1 MMNGKRHETRTANSM
16 TRSLR
21 FPQGADPG
29 RRPEWLKVR
38 LNYNERAKALGDVIK
53 KYNLNTVCSEAKC
66 PNIGECWG
74 VGTATIM
81 ILGDTCTRKCSFCA
95 VATGKP
101 NLIDPNEPANAAK
114 AIKFMNLGHVVI
126 TSVDRDDLADGG
138 AAHWAKTISA
148 IHELCPETSV
158 EVLTGDFK
166 GKNEHLEWVLE
177 AQPEVFS
184 HNLET
189 TRRLT
194 WQVRSNSDFDRSLG
208 VLQHAVKWGARR
220 VKTGIMLGLGE
231 TMDEVKETM
240 RSAADVGVQYFSV
253 GQYLR
258 PTRNHHQVQRFW
270 TPMEF
275 EEIKAYGNDDL
286 GFINIESG
294 ALVRSSYHA
303 EKAVQKD
310 SAFNEV

>member
-1 MMNGKRHETRTANSM
+1 MA
-16 TRSLR
+16 RSIR
-21 FPQGADPG
+21 FPLGSDPTK
-29 RRPEWLKVR
+29 RPDWLKVR
-38 LNYNERAKALGDVIK
+38 LNYNERANELAEVIDRLE
-53 KYNLNTVCSEAKC
+53 LNTVCAEAKC

-95 VATGKP
+95 VATGRP
-101 NLIDPNEPANAAK
+101 NVVNPLEPLNTAK
-114 AIKFMNLGHVVI
+114 AVRFMNLGHVVI
-126 TSVDRDDLADGG
+126 TSVDRDDLKDGG
-138 AAHWAKTISA
+138 AAHWGATIRA
-148 IHELCPETSV
+148 VHHLCPDTSV

-166 GKNEHLEWVLE
+166 GRTADLEKVLE

-194 WQVRSNSDFDRSLG
+194 WQVRSNSDFDRSLS
-208 VLQHAVKWGARR
+208 VLRHAAQWGAKR

-240 RSAADVGVQYFSV
+240 LQAAEAGVQYFSI

-258 PTRNHHQVQRFW
+258 PTRHHHQVQRFW

-275 EEIKAYGNDDL
+275 AEL
-286 GFINIESG
+286 GAFGSDECGFLNTESG
-294 ALVRSSYHA
+294 PLVRSSYHA

-310 SAFNEV
+310 REFGIKVESKPT

>member
-1 MMNGKRHETRTANSM
+1 MA
-16 TRSLR
+16 RSLR
-21 FPQGADPG
+21 FPLGADPG
-29 RRPEWLKVR
+29 KRPEWLKVR
-38 LNYNERAKALGDVIK
+38 LSHNARAQALSETIK
-53 KYNLNTVCSEAKC
+53 KLNLNTVCAEAKC

-101 NLIDPNEPANAAK
+101 NAIDPLEPMNAAK
-114 AIKFMNLGHVVI
+114 AVRFMNLGHVVI
-126 TSVDRDDLADGG
+126 TSVDRDDLDDGG
-138 AAHWAKTISA
+138 AAHWAATIKA
-148 IHELCPETSV
+148 VHHLCPDTSV

-166 GKNEHLEWVLE
+166 GDTQDLETVLH

-194 WQVRSNSDFDRSLG
+194 WQVRSNSDFDRSLS
-208 VLQHAVKWGARR
+208 VLKHAAQWGAKR

-240 RSAADVGVQYFSV
+240 REAADAGVQYFSV

-258 PTRNHHQVQRFW
+258 PTRHHHQVQRFW

-275 EEIKAYGNDDL
+275 AEIKAYGEEDL
-286 GFINIESG
+286 GFLNMESG
-294 ALVRSSYHA
+294 PLVRSSYHA

-310 SAFNEV
+310 RDFGDISKEAT

>member
-1 MMNGKRHETRTANSM
+1 M

-21 FPQGADPG
+21 FPQGSDPG

-38 LNYNERAKALGDVIK
+38 LSYNERAEALGEVIK
-53 KYNLNTVCSEAKC
+53 RLNLNTVCAEAKC

-101 NLIDPNEPANAAK
+101 NTVDPLEPMNAAK
-114 AIKFMNLGHVVI
+114 AIRFMNLGHVVV
-126 TSVDRDDLADGG
+126 TSVDRDDLDDGG
-138 AAHWAKTISA
+138 AAHWSATIRA
-148 IHELCPETSV
+148 IHHLCPDTSV

-166 GKNEHLEWVLE
+166 GDTNDLERVLE
-177 AQPEVFS
+177 AEPEVYS

-194 WQVRSNSDFDRSLG
+194 WQVRSNSDFDRSLA
-208 VLQHAVKWGARR
+208 VLEHAAKWCAKR
-220 VKTGIMLGLGE
+220 VKTGVMLGLGE

-240 RSAADVGVQYFSV
+240 RAAADVGVQYFSV

-258 PTRNHHQVQRFW
+258 PTRHHHQVQRFW

-275 EEIKAYGNDDL
+275 AELKAYGDEEL
-286 GFINIESG
+286 GFINMESG
-294 ALVRSSYHA
+294 PLVRSSYHA
-303 EKAVQKD
+303 EKAVEKD
-310 SAFNEV
+310 RAFQDVSI

>member
-1 MMNGKRHETRTANSM
+1 M

-21 FPQGADPG
+21 FPQGSDPG

-38 LNYNERAKALGDVIK
+38 LSYNERAEALGEVIK
-53 KYNLNTVCSEAKC
+53 RLNLNTVCAEAKC

-101 NLIDPNEPANAAK
+101 NTVDPLEPMNAAK
-114 AIKFMNLGHVVI
+114 AIRFMNLGHVVV
-126 TSVDRDDLADGG
+126 TSVDRDDLDDGG
-138 AAHWAKTISA
+138 AAHWAATIRA
-148 IHELCPETSV
+148 IHHLCPDTSV

-166 GKNEHLEWVLE
+166 GDTNDLERVLE
-177 AQPEVFS
+177 AEPEVYS

-194 WQVRSNSDFDRSLG
+194 WQVRSNSDFDRSLA
-208 VLQHAVKWGARR
+208 VLEHAAKWGAKR
-220 VKTGIMLGLGE
+220 VKTGVMLGLGE
-231 TMDEVKETM
+231 TMEEVKETM
-240 RSAADVGVQYFSV
+240 RAAADVGVQYFSV

-258 PTRNHHQVQRFW
+258 PTRHHHQVQRFW

-275 EEIKAYGNDDL
+275 AELKVYGDEEL
-286 GFINIESG
+286 GFINMESG
-294 ALVRSSYHA
+294 PLVRSSYHA
-303 EKAVQKD
+303 EKAVEKD
-310 SAFNEV
+310 RAFQDVSI

>member
-1 MMNGKRHETRTANSM
+1 MA
-16 TRSLR
+16 RSLR
-21 FPQGADPG
+21 YPQGSDPSK
-29 RRPEWLKVR
+29 RPEWLKVR
-38 LNYNERAKALGDVIK
+38 LNYNERAKALGEVIDRL
-53 KYNLNTVCSEAKC
+53 NLNTVCAEAKC

-101 NLIDPNEPANAAK
+101 NLVDPLEPMNTDK
-114 AIKFMNLGHVVI
+114 AVKFMNLGHVVN
-126 TSVDRDDLADGG
+126 TTVDPAHLKDDG
-138 AAHWAKTISA
+138 AAHWAATVRA
-148 IHELCPETSV
+148 VHYLCPTTSV
-158 EVLTGDFK
+158 EILTGDFK
-166 GKNEHLEWVLE
+166 GKTNDVETVLE
-177 AQPEVFS
+177 SKPEVFS

-194 WQVRSNSDFDRSLG
+194 WQVRSNSDFDRSLS
-208 VLQHAVKWGARR
+208 VLEFATKWGAQR

-240 RSAADVGVQYFSV
+240 RAAADVGVQYFSV

-258 PTRNHHQVQRFW
+258 PTRHHHQVQRFW

-275 EEIKAYGNDDL
+275 AEIKAYGEEDL
-286 GFINIESG
+286 GFLNMESG
-294 ALVRSSYHA
+294 PLVRSSYHA
-303 EKAVQKD
+303 EKAVQADRDFGIKVD
-310 SAFNEV
+310 IQKSTKKSPLPL

>member
-1 MMNGKRHETRTANSM
+1 MA
-16 TRSLR
+16 RSIR
-21 FPQGADPG
+21 FPLGSDPTK
-29 RRPEWLKVR
+29 RPDWLKVR
-38 LNYNERAKALGDVIK
+38 LNYNERANELAEVIDRLE
-53 KYNLNTVCSEAKC
+53 LNTVCAEAKC

-95 VATGKP
+95 VATGRP
-101 NLIDPNEPANAAK
+101 NVVNPLEPLNTAK
-114 AIKFMNLGHVVI
+114 AVRFMNLGHVVI
-126 TSVDRDDLADGG
+126 TSVDRDDLKDGG
-138 AAHWAKTISA
+138 AAHWGATIRA
-148 IHELCPETSV
+148 VHHLCPDTSV

-166 GKNEHLEWVLE
+166 GRTADLEKVLE

-194 WQVRSNSDFDRSLG
+194 WQVRSNSDFDRSLS
-208 VLQHAVKWGARR
+208 VLRHAAQWGAKR

-240 RSAADVGVQYFSV
+240 LQAAEAGVQYFSI

-258 PTRNHHQVQRFW
+258 PTRHHHQVQRFW

-275 EEIKAYGNDDL
+275 AEL
-286 GFINIESG
+286 GAFGSDECGFLNTESG
-294 ALVRSSYHA
+294 PLVRSSYHA

-310 SAFNEV
+310 REFGITVESKPT

>member
-1 MMNGKRHETRTANSM
+1 MG
-16 TRSLR
+16 RSLR
-21 FPQGADPG
+21 FPQGSDPG
-29 RRPEWLKVR
+29 RRPDWLKVR
-38 LNYNERAKALGDVIK
+38 LSYNERAKQLGEVIERL
-53 KYNLNTVCSEAKC
+53 NLNTVCAEAKC

-101 NLIDPNEPANAAK
+101 NAIDPLEPMNAAR
-114 AIKFMNLGHVVI
+114 AIKFMDLGHVVI
-126 TSVDRDDLADGG
+126 TSVDRDDLSDGG
-138 AAHWAKTISA
+138 AAHWAATIRA
-148 IHELCPETSV
+148 IHHLCTETSV

-166 GKNEHLEWVLE
+166 GNLDDLETVLE
-177 AQPEVFS
+177 AEPEVFS

-194 WQVRSNSDFDRSLG
+194 WQVRSNSDFDRSLKI
-208 VLQHAVKWGARR
+208 LKHAADWGAKR

-231 TMDEVKETM
+231 TMTEVKETM
-240 RSAADVGVQYFSV
+240 LAAADSGVQYFSI

-258 PTRNHHQVQRFW
+258 PTRHHHQVQRFW

-275 EEIKAYGNDDL
+275 AELKAYGEEDL
-286 GFINIESG
+286 GFLNMESG
-294 ALVRSSYHA
+294 PLVRSSYHA
-303 EKAVQKD
+303 EKAVLKD
-310 SAFNEV
+310 RLDQQASS

>member
-1 MMNGKRHETRTANSM
+1 MG
-16 TRSLR
+16 RSLR
-21 FPQGADPG
+21 FPQGSDPTK
-29 RRPEWLKVR
+29 RPEWLKVR
-38 LNYNERAKALGDVIK
+38 LNYNERAKELSDVIERLD
-53 KYNLNTVCSEAKC
+53 LNTVCAEAKC

-101 NLIDPNEPANAAK
+101 NTINPLEPMNTAK
-114 AIKFMNLGHVVI
+114 AVRFMNLGHVVI
-126 TSVDRDDLADGG
+126 TSVDRDDLKDGG
-138 AAHWAKTISA
+138 AAHWAATIKA
-148 IHELCPETSV
+148 VHHLCPETSV

-166 GKNEHLEWVLE
+166 GDTDDLEVVLRAE
-177 AQPEVFS
+177 PEVFS

-194 WQVRSNSDFDRSLG
+194 WQVRSNSDFDRSLSI
-208 VLQHAVKWGARR
+208 LKHAASWGAKR
-220 VKTGIMLGLGE
+220 VKTGVMLGLGE

-240 RSAADVGVQYFSV
+240 RAAADAGVQYFSI

-258 PTRNHHQVQRFW
+258 PTRHHHQVQRFW

-275 EEIKAYGNDDL
+275 EELRLYGSEDL
-286 GFINIESG
+286 GFLNTESG
-294 ALVRSSYHA
+294 PLVRSSYHA

-310 SAFNEV
+310 RNFGINVESRSA

>member
-1 MMNGKRHETRTANSM
+1 MA
-16 TRSLR
+16 RSIR
-21 FPQGADPG
+21 YPQGADPT

-38 LNYNERAKALGDVIK
+38 LNYNERAKELGEVINRL
-53 KYNLNTVCSEAKC
+53 NLNTVCAEAKC

-95 VATGKP
+95 VKTGKP
-101 NLIDPNEPANAAK
+101 NLIDPMEPANVAQ
-114 AIKFMNLGHVVI
+114 AISYMNLGHVVI
-126 TSVDRDDLADGG
+126 TSVDRDDLKDGG
-138 AAHWAKTISA
+138 AAHWAATIKA
-148 IHELCPETSV
+148 VHYKCPETSV

-166 GKNEHLEWVLE
+166 GKTEDIETVLE
-177 AQPEVFS
+177 GRPEVFS

-194 WQVRSNSDFDRSLG
+194 WQVRSNSDFDRSLK
-208 VLQHAVKWGARR
+208 VLEHAAKWGAER

-240 RSAADVGVQYFSV
+240 RAAADAGVQYFSV

-258 PTRNHHQVQRFW
+258 PTRHHHQVQRFW

-275 EEIKAYGNDDL
+275 AELKSYGEEDL
-286 GFINIESG
+286 GFLNMESG
-294 ALVRSSYHA
+294 PLVRSSYHA
-303 EKAVQKD
+303 EKAVLRDQE
-310 SAFNEV
+310 SLRAQAP

>member
-1 MMNGKRHETRTANSM
+1 MNVMA
-16 TRSLR
+16 RSIR
-21 FPQGADPG
+21 FPLGSDPTK
-29 RRPEWLKVR
+29 RPDWLKVR
-38 LNYNERAKALGDVIK
+38 LNYNERANELAEVIDRLE
-53 KYNLNTVCSEAKC
+53 LNTVCAEAKC

-95 VATGKP
+95 VATGRP
-101 NLIDPNEPANAAK
+101 NVVNPLEPLNTAK
-114 AIKFMNLGHVVI
+114 AVRFMNLGHVVI
-126 TSVDRDDLADGG
+126 TSVDRDDLKDGG
-138 AAHWAKTISA
+138 AAHWGATIRA
-148 IHELCPETSV
+148 VHHLCPDTSV

-166 GKNEHLEWVLE
+166 GRTADLEKVLE

-194 WQVRSNSDFDRSLG
+194 WQVRSNSDFDRSLS
-208 VLQHAVKWGARR
+208 VLRHAAQWGAKR

-240 RSAADVGVQYFSV
+240 LQAAEAGVQYFSI

-258 PTRNHHQVQRFW
+258 PTRHHHQVQRFW

-275 EEIKAYGNDDL
+275 AEL
-286 GFINIESG
+286 GAFGSDECGFLNTESG
-294 ALVRSSYHA
+294 PLVRSSYHA

-310 SAFNEV
+310 REFGITVESKPT

>member
-1 MMNGKRHETRTANSM
+1 MA
-16 TRSLR
+16 RSLR
-21 FPQGADPG
+21 FPQGSDPTK
-29 RRPEWLKVR
+29 RPEWLKVR
-38 LNYNERAKALGDVIK
+38 LNYNERAKELSDVIERLD
-53 KYNLNTVCSEAKC
+53 LNTVCAEAKC

-101 NLIDPNEPANAAK
+101 NVINPLEPMNTAK
-114 AIKFMNLGHVVI
+114 AVRFMNLGHVVI
-126 TSVDRDDLADGG
+126 TSVDRDDLKDGG
-138 AAHWAKTISA
+138 AAHWAATINA
-148 IHELCPETSV
+148 VHHLCPDTSV

-166 GKNEHLEWVLE
+166 GNTDDLEIVLQAE
-177 AQPEVFS
+177 PEVFS

-194 WQVRSNSDFDRSLG
+194 WQVRSNSDFDRSLAI
-208 VLQHAVKWGARR
+208 LKHAAYWGAKR
-220 VKTGIMLGLGE
+220 VKTGVMLGLGE

-240 RSAADVGVQYFSV
+240 RAAADAGVQYFSI

-258 PTRNHHQVQRFW
+258 PTRHHHQVQRFW

-275 EEIKAYGNDDL
+275 EELRLYGSEDL
-286 GFINIESG
+286 GFLNTESG
-294 ALVRSSYHA
+294 PLVRSSYHA

-310 SAFNEV
+310 RDFGIDVESRSA

>member
-1 MMNGKRHETRTANSM
+1 M

-21 FPQGADPG
+21 FPQGSDPG
-29 RRPEWLKVR
+29 RRPPWLKVR
-38 LNYNERAKALGDVIK
+38 LSTNERAKRLGEVIERF
-53 KYNLNTVCSEAKC
+53 NLNTVCAEAKC

-95 VATGKP
+95 VATGRP
-101 NLIDPNEPANAAK
+101 NLVDPDEPVNAAK

-138 AAHWAKTISA
+138 AAHWAQTIRA
-148 IHELCPETSV
+148 VHELCPDTSV

-166 GKNEHLEWVLE
+166 GKAAHLELVLE
-177 AQPEVFS
+177 AEPEVFS

-194 WQVRSNSDFDRSLG
+194 WQVRSNSDFERSLK
-208 VLQHAVKWGARR
+208 VLEHAVNWGAKR

-240 RSAADVGVQYFSV
+240 RAAADVGVQYFSV

-258 PTRNHHQVQRFW
+258 PTSKHHQVQRFW

-275 EEIKAYGNDDL
+275 EEIKAYGSDDL

-310 SAFNEV
+310 RTFNKV

>member
-1 MMNGKRHETRTANSM
+1 MA
-16 TRSLR
+16 RSIR
-21 FPQGADPG
+21 FPLGSDPTK
-29 RRPEWLKVR
+29 RPDWLKVR
-38 LNYNERAKALGDVIK
+38 LNYNERANELAEVIDRLE
-53 KYNLNTVCSEAKC
+53 LNTVCAEAKC

-95 VATGKP
+95 VATGRP
-101 NLIDPNEPANAAK
+101 NTINPLEPLNTAK
-114 AIKFMNLGHVVI
+114 AVRFMNLGHVVI
-126 TSVDRDDLADGG
+126 TSVDRDDLKDGG
-138 AAHWAKTISA
+138 AAHWAATIRA
-148 IHELCPETSV
+148 VHHLCPDTSV

-166 GKNEHLEWVLE
+166 GRTTDLEKVLD
-177 AQPEVFS
+177 AHPEVFS

-194 WQVRSNSDFDRSLG
+194 WQVRSNSDFDRSLAI
-208 VLQHAVKWGARR
+208 LRHAAQWGAKR

-240 RSAADVGVQYFSV
+240 LQAAEAGVQYFSI

-258 PTRNHHQVQRFW
+258 PTRHHHQVQRFW

-275 EEIKAYGNDDL
+275 AELGAFGNEEC
-286 GFINIESG
+286 GFINTESG
-294 ALVRSSYHA
+294 PLVRSSYHA

-310 SAFNEV
+310 REFGIIESKPA